1 MDTRGGEPA
10 SPNARPCFKTIAIPS
25 QSSLSETIN
34 KTLSNFTM
42 SGMCGNC
49 DCADKS
55 QCVKK
60 GNTMVIETEKSYIST
75 VVTDDVIFGTLENGC
90 KCGANCSCTTC
101 TCGH

>member
-1 MDTRGGEPA
+1 M
-10 SPNARPCFKTIAIPS
+10 
-25 QSSLSETIN
+25 
-34 KTLSNFTM
+34 SNT
-42 SGMCGNC
+42 CGNC